1 VFLFFSGFA
10 EKGRRRTA
18 ATSGTGMRAV
28 TETEVVNTTG
38 IGMRTETGAVNTTGT
53 RTETGAITMTAPVDG
68 IGTGVFFADGRMACA
83 VQQNIQI

>member
-1 VFLFFSGFA
+1 
-10 EKGRRRTA
+10 
-18 ATSGTGMRAV
+18 MRAV
-28 TETEVVNTTG
+28 TETEVVNTTGIGMRTETGAVNTTG

-68 IGTGVFFADGRMACA
+68 IGTGEFFADGRMACA